1 LRFREPHR
9 DDGTL
14 RARLATHDPY
24 AALRVKD
31 FLWLIV
37 SYATSTVAREAQI
50 VVVGWQVF
58 QITRDPLALGM
69 IGLAEALPFIA
80 VALYAGHLAD
90 RLPRRPIAIAG
101 TFAMLLSAIA
111 LLLFTT
117 SGMIGHGRVWPIYLV
132 IFLSGIARSF
142 IRPAFTALSAE
153 VVTRD
158 LFANAVAW
166 RSSTW
171 QFAAVLGPAIGG
183 LVYGFAGAPA
193 AYSVVIVMM
202 SFSLGALWLIA
213 HDDRPQQRDEMP
225 IGESLRIGIRFI
237 LGQKILLSAMTLD
250 LFSVLFG
257 GAVALLPI
265 FAHLLGAGP
274 QGLGVLRAAP
284 AAGSLVTGIIVAH
297 RPPMRRTGTALFSA
311 VAIFGLTIIAFALTR
326 NFWISLALLT
336 IGGMADNVSV
346 IIRGTL
352 LQTLTPQHLLG
363 RVSSVNQIFIGS
375 SNEIG
380 AFESGLAARILGT
393 VPSVIFGGVMTLLVV
408 AVTMAW
414 SPQLRKMRE
423 IEMLSESST

>member
-1 LRFREPHR
+1 
-9 DDGTL
+9 
-14 RARLATHDPY
+14 LASHDPY
-24 AALRVKD
+24 AALRVKN
-31 FLWLIV
+31 FLWLILG
-37 SYATSTVAREAQI
+37 YATSTVAREAQI

-58 QITRDPLALGM
+58 EATRDPLALGM

-80 VALYAGHLAD
+80 VALYAGHVAD

-117 SGMIGHGRVWPIYLV
+117 SGMIGRGHVWPIYLV

-171 QFAAVLGPAIGG
+171 QFAAVLGPAMGG
-183 LVYGFAGAPA
+183 LIYGFAGATA
-193 AYSVVIVMM
+193 AYATVSVLMA
-202 SFSLGALWLIA
+202 LALAALWLIA
-213 HDDRPQQRDEMP
+213 HDARPQRADEIP
-225 IGESLRIGIRFI
+225 IGESLRIGIKFL
-237 LGQKILLSAMTLD
+237 LGKRVLLAAMTLD

-284 AAGSLVTGIIVAH
+284 AVGSLVTGIIVAH
-297 RPPMRRTGTALFSA
+297 RPPMRRSGTALFAS
-311 VAIFGLTIIAFALTR
+311 VAIFGLTMIVFAISR
-326 NFWISLALLT
+326 NFWLSLALLAVS
-336 IGGMADNVSV
+336 GMADNVSV

-380 AFESGLAARILGT
+380 AFESGVAARVLGT
-393 VPSVIFGGVMTLLVV
+393 VPSVIFGGIMTLVVV
-408 AVTMAW
+408 ALTMAW
-414 SPQLRKMRE
+414 SPQLRKMHE
-423 IEMLSESST
+423 IDGLTRTST

>member
-1 LRFREPHR
+1 
-9 DDGTL
+9 
-14 RARLATHDPY
+14 LATHDPY
-24 AALRVKD
+24 AALRVRN
-31 FLWLIV
+31 FLWLILA
-37 SYATSTVAREAQI
+37 YATSTVAREAQI

-58 QITRDPLALGM
+58 QVTHDPLALGM

-80 VALYAGHLAD
+80 VALYAGHVAD

-101 TFAMLLSAIA
+101 TFGMLLSAIA

-117 SGMIGHGRVWPIYLV
+117 SGMIAQGHIWPIYLV

-142 IRPAFTALSAE
+142 IRPAFTALAAE

-166 RSSTW
+166 RSSSW
-171 QFAAVLGPAIGG
+171 QFAAVLGPAMGG
-183 LVYGFAGAPA
+183 LIYGFAGPA
-193 AYSVVIVMM
+193 TAYSVVIVLMTLA
-202 SFSLGALWLIA
+202 LGALWFIA
-213 HDDRPQQRDEMP
+213 HEGRPPQAEEIP
-225 IGESLRIGIRFI
+225 ISESLRIGIRFL
-237 LGQKILLSAMTLD
+237 LGQRILLAAMTLD

-265 FAHLLGAGP
+265 FAHMLGAGP

-284 AAGSLVTGIIVAH
+284 AAGSLVTGILVAH
-297 RPPMRRTGTALFSA
+297 RPPMRRTGAALFAS
-311 VAIFGLTIIAFALTR
+311 VAIFGLTIIGFALSHS
-326 NFWISLALLT
+326 FWVSLALLT

-380 AFESGLAARILGT
+380 AFESGVAARILGT
-393 VPSVIFGGVMTLLVV
+393 VPSVIFGGVMTLVVV
-408 AVTMAW
+408 ALTMAW
-414 SPQLRKMRE
+414 SPQLRRLRE
-423 IEMLSESST
+423 IDAIDAPG

>member
-1 LRFREPHR
+1 
-9 DDGTL
+9 
-14 RARLATHDPY
+14 LASHDPY
-24 AALRVKD
+24 AALRIRN
-31 FLWLIV
+31 FLWLILG
-37 SYATSTVAREAQI
+37 YATSTVAREAQI

-58 QITRDPLALGM
+58 EATRDPLALGM

-80 VALYAGHLAD
+80 VALYAGHVAD

-101 TFAMLLSAIA
+101 TFAMLLSAVA
-111 LLLFTT
+111 LLFFTT
-117 SGMIGHGRVWPIYLV
+117 SGMIGRGHVWPIYLV

-153 VVTRD
+153 VVPRD

-171 QFAAVLGPAIGG
+171 QFAAVLGPAMGG
-183 LVYGFAGAPA
+183 LIYGFAGPA
-193 AYSVVIVMM
+193 TAYAVVSVLMAL
-202 SFSLGALWLIA
+202 SLAALWFIA
-213 HDDRPQQRDEMP
+213 HDGSPRQVEEIP
-225 IGESLRIGIRFI
+225 IGESLRIGIKFI
-237 LGQKILLSAMTLD
+237 LGQRILLAAMTLD

-297 RPPMRRTGTALFSA
+297 RPPMRHTGTALFAA
-311 VAIFGLTIIAFALTR
+311 VAFFGLTMIGFAISR
-326 NFWISLALLT
+326 NFWISLALLAVS
-336 IGGMADNVSV
+336 GMADNVSV

-352 LQTLTPQHLLG
+352 LQTLTPQHMLG

-380 AFESGLAARILGT
+380 AFESGVAARILGT
-393 VPSVIFGGVMTLLVV
+393 VPSVIFGGIMTLVVV
-408 AVTMAW
+408 ALTMAW

-423 IEMLSESST
+423 IDAINPTTAA